1 MAATGYDASTLA
13 EIIKAAAYAIGAIAL
28 VVLAVGVTWA
38 LMHQRK
44 VSASIDSRLGHLELG
59 VNGVTGE
66 PDDPPLV
73 DKVRALQRDLQQ
85 GQQDMIG
92 TLNRIC
98 DHIGIPKHSQKEAA

>member
-1 MAATGYDASTLA
+1 MLAAGYNGASLADTLRSV
-13 EIIKAAAYAIGAIAL
+13 AYIIGAFAL
-28 VVLAVGVTWA
+28 LALAVGVAWA

-73 DKVRALQRDLQQ
+73 DKVRNIER
-85 GQQDMIG
+85 

-98 DHIGIPKHSQKEAA
+98 DHLAIPRHEKEAA

>member
-1 MAATGYDASTLA
+1 MTAAGYDASTLA
-13 EIIKAAAYAIGAIAL
+13 DIIKAIAYAIGAIAL

-73 DKVRALQRDLQQ
+73 DKVRNIER
-85 GQQDMIG
+85 
-92 TLNRIC
+92 TLDRIC
-98 DHIGIPKHSQKEAA
+98 KHLAIPAHTQQQKDAA